1 MADRAEL
8 VEAALEVYRE
18 GLALLDKG
26 DRVIF
31 WNRAA
36 EAITGYSGAH
46 VLGRELPASLEALA
60 RGPVCEPDD
69 TNRPRTRGA
78 MVHAQHQRGHDL
90 PVTAYRILLR
100 DGLGERIGCAAVF
113 RGAEQAAALAHL
125 DSGRA
130 EELTDGQ
137 ADLAERLAMEFEAC
151 RESGAQPGILW
162 ITVDQGEGLR
172 KTHGAR
178 ACEAM
183 LEAVERAL
191 ANALLAGEELGRW
204 SDNEFLLTTRD
215 GAVETLAKRAQ
226 ALAGIARTTDFRWW
240 GDRISVTVS
249 IGLAAAGGDESLAEL
264 VERSRRAMEA
274 SIHADGNHVTV
285 ASGRKG

>member
-18 GLALLDKG
+18 GLALLDRG

-46 VLGRELPASLEALA
+46 VLGREMPASLEALA
-60 RGPVCEPDD
+60 RSPVCEPDAKY
-69 TNRPRTRGA
+69 RGRGA
-78 MVHAQHQRGHDL
+78 LVHAQHQRGHDL

-100 DGLGERIGCAAVF
+100 DALGERIGCAALF
-113 RGAEQAAALAHL
+113 HGAEQAAALTHP
-125 DSGRA
+125 DSGSA
-130 EELTDGQ
+130 EEMTDGQ
-137 ADLAERLAMEFEAC
+137 ADLAERLAMEFDAC

-183 LEAVERAL
+183 LEAVERTL

-204 SDNEFLLTTRD
+204 SEDEFLLTTRESV
-215 GAVETLAKRAQ
+215 VETLTKRAQ

-249 IGLAAAGGDESLAEL
+249 IGLAVAGGDETLAEL
-264 VERSRRAMEA
+264 VERARRAMED
-274 SIHADGNHVTV
+274 SIHAEGNHVTV
-285 ASGRKG
+285 ASGRQP